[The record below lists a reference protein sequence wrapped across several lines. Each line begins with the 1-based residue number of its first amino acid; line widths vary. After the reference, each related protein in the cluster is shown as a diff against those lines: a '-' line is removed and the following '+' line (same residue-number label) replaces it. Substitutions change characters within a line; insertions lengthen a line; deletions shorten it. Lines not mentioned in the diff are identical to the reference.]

1 MIYFFIF
8 HQRKNTLSCLQCEEE
23 WLHHLVALCVCEQTH
38 TAVCLVQW
46 PEWQLWGWSWSL
58 GVEPF
63 VVLTDGA
70 GADSGLLQATK
81 KKKNW
86 GVGMNEEPRQKQN
99 NK

>member
-1 MIYFFIF
+1 MTPPPG
-8 HQRKNTLSCLQCEEE
+8 RTVC
-23 WLHHLVALCVCEQTH
+23 VCVCEQTH

-46 PEWQLWGWSWSL
+46 PEWQLWGWSWSV

-99 NK
+99 NKYKFKKKTQIKEHYL

>member
-1 MIYFFIF
+1 M
-8 HQRKNTLSCLQCEEE
+8 
-23 WLHHLVALCVCEQTH
+23 
-38 TAVCLVQW
+38 
-46 PEWQLWGWSWSL
+46 

-70 GADSGLLQATK
+70 GAESGLLQATK